1 MSKMSDLAYDI
12 EQLYIEGHNPHTIA
26 RQLNCSVELVKD
38 WMSEVGVESKPE
50 ACYVM
55 DCDPYST
62 INS

>member
-1 MSKMSDLAYDI
+1 MSLSELSYDI
-12 EQLYIEGHNPHTIA
+12 EQLYIEGHNSHTIA
-26 RQLNCSVELVKD
+26 GRLNCSLELVKQ
-38 WMSEVGVESKPE
+38 WMSDSGVDETPE